1 MEEPTSNMP
10 SANISTALITVSL
23 DVDKET
29 STWGW
34 GGENDIDFRSKD
46 FFNHFMP
53 SLLHKHAALPPKLP
67 LRQICSFESF
77 FQSQTS
83 LAMDNVHLSS
93 SNSLSL
99 FTFVDDRL

>member
-1 MEEPTSNMP
+1 MEETTSKMP

-34 GGENDIDFRSKD
+34 GGENNIDFRTKD
-46 FFNHFMP
+46 LFQLLFS
-53 SLLHKHAALPPKLP
+53 SLMHKHAALTPKLP
-67 LRQICSFESF
+67 LRQVCSFKSF
-77 FQSQTS
+77 FQTS
-83 LAMDNVHLSS
+83 LAMDNMHLSS

-99 FTFVDDRL
+99 FTFVVDRL